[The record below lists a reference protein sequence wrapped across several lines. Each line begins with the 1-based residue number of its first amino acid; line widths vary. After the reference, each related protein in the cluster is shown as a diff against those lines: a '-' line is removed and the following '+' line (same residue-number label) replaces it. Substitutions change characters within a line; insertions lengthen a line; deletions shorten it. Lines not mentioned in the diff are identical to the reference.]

1 MRLRGAFVAL
11 VAVAS
16 LVCAAPAQART
27 LYAGPARGVAQRFAL
42 GLAAL
47 INRDRTTPLVATKAG
62 VTGCRRLSRLSWSC
76 RDYIYVHDAANPQLG
91 TLRCEI
97 QLRVSLP
104 AVAGRPRVAGTPS
117 RPVCHQA

>member
-1 MRLRGAFVAL
+1 MRLRGAFVV
-11 VAVAS
+11 VAAVGS
-16 LVCAAPAQART
+16 LVCATPAQART

-62 VTGCRRLSRLSWSC
+62 VTGCRRLSRLSWTC
-76 RDYIYVHDAANPQLG
+76 RDYIYVHDVMNPQLG
-91 TLRCEI
+91 TQRCEI

-104 AVAGRPRVAGTPS
+104 ALAGRPRLTGTPS

>member
-1 MRLRGAFVAL
+1 MRLKGALVAL

-16 LVCAAPAQART
+16 LVCGAPAQART
-27 LYAGPARGVAQRFAL
+27 LYPGPARGVAQRFAL

-47 INRDRTTPLVATKAG
+47 INRDRTTSLVATKAG
-62 VTGCRRLSRLSWSC
+62 VTGCRRLSRLSWTC
-76 RDYIYVHDAANPQLG
+76 RDYIYVHDMANPQLG

-104 AVAGRPRVAGTPS
+104 AVAGRPRVTGTPP
-117 RPVCHQA
+117 RPVCRQA